1 MKFERIKNLREDS
14 DLLQKDVAK
23 MLGISQ
29 QYYSEY
35 EQGNKTMPVS
45 QLMELAEYY
54 DVSLDYL
61 VGLTDE
67 KEPYT
72 KSKAARMLRNKVNKN
87 SKKIS

>member
-1 MKFERIKNLREDS
+1 
-14 DLLQKDVAK
+14 
-23 MLGISQ
+23 
-29 QYYSEY
+29 
-35 EQGNKTMPVS
+35 MPVS

>member
-23 MLGISQ
+23 MQ

-72 KSKAARMLRNKVNKN
+72 KSKAARMLKNKVNKN

>member
-1 MKFERIKNLREDS
+1 MRAKIIIILDIRTKTTQKIVLERKKL
-14 DLLQKDVAK
+14 K
-23 MLGISQ
+23 

-45 QLMELAEYY
+45 HLMELAEYY

-72 KSKAARMLRNKVNKN
+72 KSKAARMLKNKVNKN